1 MTVKFIVQVL
11 SELAAKNLQTFGTTE
26 ASETAKCCQ
35 LLDHFFNC
43 LNVRT
48 LVEHQKKTKPLLKA
62 YTDENDGSFSW
73 MTDQFLPYLNAW
85 KENTEN
91 KSIDFH

>member
-1 MTVKFIVQVL
+1 MIVKFIVQVL
-11 SELAAKNLQTFGTTE
+11 SELAAKYHQTFGTTE

-48 LVEHQKKTKPLLKA
+48 LAGHQKKTKPFLKP
-62 YTDENDGSFSW
+62 YTDEND
-73 MTDQFLPYLNAW
+73 DENEKFLVDDRSVP
-85 KENTEN
+85 
-91 KSIDFH
+91 SIS